1 MTSKTS
7 ILLIVSQNQ
16 GIDYQALLSKIAP
29 NYANLNSARAALSR
43 VLKDAVSF
51 GMVTKQGHQLFLT
64 DKGSASLKV
73 KMHDKLVLKLN
84 QLMNV
89 RSVASNPDPLVQN
102 LSILLER
109 GKSDPRLFDNARAS
123 VNFSVDDVLRVHEGV
138 KQNIKHMEY
147 LEKSLSTQ
155 LQSLRDLNFPSARV
169 KNLHTFHEHIP
180 KLIDASSADEIQIE
194 HPAIDFSQQP
204 NHSLIQ
210 GMSAVNKGV
219 RAAMHTKHLGDIV
232 TRFASQSELEHLR
245 AYMGFFTLDFA
256 RDNITIRGPSQ
267 LLDKMNLASDAR
279 ATDGHTLTHTI
290 SNTPHSALKTNAS
303 ASENKTENYSSML
316 PAFPLPE
323 LPLSTNEKNSNADE
337 NDLDEE
343 LELENGDR
351 D

>member
-51 GMVTKQGHQLFLT
+51 GMVTKQNHQLFLT

-102 LSILLER
+102 LSVLLER
-109 GKSDPRLFDNARAS
+109 GKMDPRLFDNARAS
-123 VNFSVDDVLRVHEGV
+123 VNFSVDEVQRVHEGV

-155 LQSLRDLNFPSARV
+155 LQSLRDLNFPSERV
-169 KNLHTFHEHIP
+169 KSIQNFHAHIP
-180 KLIDASSADEIQIE
+180 KLVETSSADEIQIE
-194 HPAIDFSQQP
+194 HPQINFSQQP
-204 NHSLIQ
+204 NHSLLE
-210 GMSAVNKGV
+210 GLSPSYKGV
-219 RAAMHTKHLGDIV
+219 RAAVHTKHLSEIT
-232 TRFASQSELEHLR
+232 TRFTNQDALENLR
-245 AYMGFFTLDFA
+245 AYMGFLTLNFS
-256 RDNITIRGPSQ
+256 REHVTIRGPSQ
-267 LLDKMNLASDAR
+267 VLDKMGLESDSLN
-279 ATDGHTLTHTI
+279 TNTHTLTQSI
-290 SNTPHSALKTNAS
+290 SNNPHAHSETHPTLKAPQKEAFT
-303 ASENKTENYSSML
+303 TML
-316 PAFPLPE
+316 PALPLPE
-323 LPLSTNEKNSNADE
+323 LSLTEKTNS
-337 NDLDEE
+337 DEE
-343 LELENGDR
+343 NIVEDESIESR